1 MPFVFIV
8 VGIGLVVVAIRG
20 TQKEAFSLLQSEF
33 SGPNSF
39 IKWALALFILGGL
52 GYVPVI
58 RPITRALLLLVLLVI
73 FLKNGKGLFAQF
85 NSQIANPSA
94 SGGATADNTGVGSMG
109 ALAGLSPISPIAA
122 AGTSTNYTQSSNPF
136 GGAASDASNSNTYG
150 SSDPYGGFGNSTTG
164 VNVPIDVFPQN

>member
-20 TQKEAFSLLQSEF
+20 TQATAFQLLQSEF

-39 IKWALALFILGGL
+39 VKWALALFILGGL

-85 NSQIANPSA
+85 NTQVANPTA
-94 SGGATADNTGVGSMG
+94 SGGANTGSVG
-109 ALAGLSPISPIAA
+109 ALSGLSPIAPIAGG
-122 AGTSTNYTQSSNPF
+122 GTSTNYLDNTSTLNSAAANNPYAPQQ
-136 GGAASDASNSNTYG
+136 GNIGISTD
-150 SSDPYGGFGNSTTG
+150 FGNGLIINT
-164 VNVPIDVFPQN
+164 Q